1 MRNVIKEALVRRVRV
16 KGSRGQVRYVEEPPS
31 QKLLY
36 GIYFAFAALTAL
48 TILEAIHLIVMKTFS
63 SEIFSAISLVIGTI
77 LGAFFSQKT

>member
-1 MRNVIKEALVRRVRV
+1 VRRVQV
-16 KGSRGQVRYVEEPPS
+16 KGPRGQVKYVEEPPS

-36 GIYFAFAALTAL
+36 GIYFALAALITLAV
-48 TILEAIHLIVMKTFS
+48 LEAIHILVVKTFN